1 MDSEMLTGFA
11 PEAAAEAPPPRRRGE
26 RARTIPEQIANHVAV
41 AIVNGEYRDGERI
54 REQELAE
61 MYGVSRGP
69 VREAIRALETHGLVI
84 LYPRR
89 GAYVVGIS
97 LDVIVDVFNIRAA
110 LAGVAARYFTRR
122 QTAEGLADLEKSV
135 AQAVAMSEAPDT
147 DPVTY
152 AKALSDCGRAIYRNC
167 GAGHLQRM
175 LRDQFYSSIWG
186 VIWRIRPLDYFTVE
200 RRKAGADDW
209 RQILAAARAGDEH
222 TADRMFRKNL
232 MDSRDGAIATLAAI
246 RNEKADPALTFRD

>member
-1 MDSEMLTGFA
+1 MNTGMLAAFA
-11 PEAAAEAPPPRRRGE
+11 QETMAGTAPPRRRGE

-41 AIVNGEYRDGERI
+41 AIVNGEYGDGERI

-97 LDVIVDVFNIRAA
+97 LDVIADVFNIRAA

-122 QTAEGLADLEKSV
+122 QSTEGFADLERS
-135 AQAVAMSEAPDT
+135 AALACAMSEAPDT
-147 DPVTY
+147 DPVAF
-152 AKALSDCGRAIYRNC
+152 AKALADCGRAIYRNC

-175 LRDQFYSSIWG
+175 LRDQFYSSLWG
-186 VIWRIRPLDYFTVE
+186 VIWRIGPLDYFTVE
-200 RRKAGADDW
+200 RRKGAADDW
-209 RQILAAARAGDEH
+209 RQILAAARAGDER

-232 MDSRDGAIATLAAI
+232 LDSRDGAIATLARI
-246 RNEKADPALTFRD
+246 RNEKTDPVLTFRD